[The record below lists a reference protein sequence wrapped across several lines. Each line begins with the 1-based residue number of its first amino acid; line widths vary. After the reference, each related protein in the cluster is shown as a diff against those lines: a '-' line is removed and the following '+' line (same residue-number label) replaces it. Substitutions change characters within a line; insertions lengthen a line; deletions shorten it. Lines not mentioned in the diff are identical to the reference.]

1 MRKKA
6 LTDHEIPSIMPGEMS
21 SKKFRRNWAR
31 LIQKIYEVD
40 PLTCP
45 GCKGKM
51 RLISFIDNPVL
62 IKKILQHLNLWDT
75 CNHDPPAKD
84 RSHISGLI
92 YDDSDSQIP
101 PYDYWN

>member
-21 SKKFRRNWAR
+21 SKQFRRNWAR

-51 RLISFIDNPVL
+51 RLISFIDKPVL
-62 IKKILQHLNLWDT
+62 IKKIL
-75 CNHDPPAKD
+75 
-84 RSHISGLI
+84 HIPSFRNTDGRDASA
-92 YDDSDSQIP
+92 YKM
-101 PYDYWN
+101 